1 MQNSKCKMQTQCG
14 KVGGSFA
21 ALATACLFAA
31 SFVAVAEAQRGA
43 GAPQAQPATGKA
55 GAPVDLTGYWVS
67 LVTEDWIERMSP
79 DSPPSGTGGRDAADR
94 GTGGRGRG
102 AAAPAGADPCRV

>member
-1 MQNSKCKMQTQCG
+1 MRNSKCKMQTQRG
-14 KVGGSFA
+14 KVARSFA
-21 ALATACLFAA
+21 ALATACLLVA

-43 GAPQAQPATGKA
+43 GAPQAAAATGKA

-79 DSPPSGTGGRDAADR
+79 DSPPSGTGG
-94 GTGGRGRG
+94 GG
-102 AAAPAGADPCRV
+102 AAGVARRATGARGG